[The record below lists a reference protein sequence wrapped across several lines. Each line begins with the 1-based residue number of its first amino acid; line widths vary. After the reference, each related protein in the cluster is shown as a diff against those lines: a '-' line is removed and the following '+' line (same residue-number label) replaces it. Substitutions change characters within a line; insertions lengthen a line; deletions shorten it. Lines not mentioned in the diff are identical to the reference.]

1 MLYVEGKHELRACD
15 TQLRL
20 GVSYLKEYVALNNT
34 NGFSGITIRAEIYF
48 ILYARDSAYSARD
61 KFRHQNSTVRA
72 GRACALNSRA
82 VISLSTRW
90 KHCHGG
96 GGGGGG
102 IGSQGSR
109 RKTYGFTHLR
119 SKRRHCPASQTL
131 AYPILDHG

>member
-48 ILYARDSAYSARD
+48 TLYARDSAYSARD

-96 GGGGGG
+96 GGGGGVSVHKVAEEKHMASHTSG
-102 IGSQGSR
+102 VSVDTVR
-109 RKTYGFTHLR
+109 LP
-119 SKRRHCPASQTL
+119 KR
-131 AYPILDHG
+131 